1 MIRVVPLEA
10 YDSQELQRLCRSLYT
25 AFGVGCESAAQ
36 VALPAGVGD
45 PIDARKLLDQV
56 QLVRAYADDKL
67 LYLSSKKL
75 KDREL
80 PSGTAPTLGYALY
93 GKDRALVSTHGVK
106 NWEEGLKRVARHSL
120 HQLGHTW
127 ELHHC
132 LDPRCSMYPPWTP
145 SFASGDSIFC
155 TFCREKSEQKIRLAK
170 S

>member
-25 AFGVGCESAAQ
+25 AFGVGCESAAH

-120 HQLGHTW
+120 HQLGHPW

-145 SFASGDSIFC
+145 SCASGDSIFC
-155 TFCREKSEQKIRLAK
+155 TFCR
-170 S
+170 